1 MSGVLRIGPGAAGS
15 PGAPAADAAERQQ
28 IALAAREFEAMF
40 LQQMLQQMRR
50 SMLSEDVKEEGLGAG
65 TMTDTMDAELS
76 RHLAGQSGGLY
87 DVLVRAFSSQF
98 GSSPAVA
105 PAAAPVAS
113 VTAAPGALA
122 APSALQL
129 PEGRISSQFGWR
141 TDPLTGANR
150 FHNGVDVAA
159 AYGTDVPSAAAGR
172 VVFAGVQGGYGQTVV
187 LEHDGGVQTRYAH
200 LSHIAV
206 SAGDTIDRGSLV
218 GRVGSSGRSTG
229 AHLHFEV
236 LEGGRPV
243 DPRLRSAA
251 QSLGE
256 AGPGPR
262 SGEAA
267 PGPRF
272 KVAAGAADYPGGTVR
287 TDVSPEE

>member
-1 MSGVLRIGPGAAGS
+1 MSGLTRIGAGALGTAGAAET
-15 PGAPAADAAERQQ
+15 DAAARQQ

-87 DVLVRAFSSQF
+87 DVLVRAFSSQL
-98 GSSPAVA
+98 GSSPAAAPEASPGGSSAA
-105 PAAAPVAS
+105 PAAP
-113 VTAAPGALA
+113 PALA
-122 APSALQL
+122 L
-129 PEGRISSQFGWR
+129 PEGRVSSQFGWR

-159 AYGTDVPSAAAGR
+159 AYGTDVPSAGPGR

-187 LEHDGGVQTRYAH
+187 LEHADGVQTRYAH
-200 LSHIAV
+200 LSHVAV
-206 SAGDTIDRGSLV
+206 SRGDEVGAGALV
-218 GRVGSSGRSTG
+218 GRIGSSGRATG

-243 DPRLRSAA
+243 DPAA
-251 QSLGE
+251 L
-256 AGPGPR
+256 
-262 SGEAA
+262 
-267 PGPRF
+267 
-272 KVAAGAADYPGGTVR
+272 KVKPGAADYPRGTVR
-287 TDVSPEE
+287 TDVSPQE

>member
-1 MSGVLRIGPGAAGS
+1 VSGLIRIGSPAFPTAAAAG
-15 PGAPAADAAERQQ
+15 DAAERQQ

-76 RHLAGQSGGLY
+76 RHLAGRSGGLY
-87 DVLVRAFSSQF
+87 DVLVQAFSGER
-98 GSSPAVA
+98 GSSPVT
-105 PAAAPVAS
+105 PAAASPAAGAGP
-113 VTAAPGALA
+113 AAPAGLA
-122 APSALQL
+122 L
-129 PEGRISSQFGWR
+129 PEGRITSQFGWR
-141 TDPLTGANR
+141 TDPLTGTNR

-159 AYGTDVPSAAAGR
+159 AYGTDVPSAGPGR

-187 LEHDGGVQTRYAH
+187 VEHQDGVRTRYAH

-206 SAGDTIDRGSLV
+206 STGAEVEGGALV

-236 LEGGRPV
+236 LERGRPV
-243 DPRLRSAA
+243 DPRTS
-251 QSLGE
+251 
-256 AGPGPR
+256 PGL
-262 SGEAA
+262 
-267 PGPRF
+267 
-272 KVAAGAADYPGGTVR
+272 KVRTGAADYPRGTVR

>member
-1 MSGVLRIGPGAAGS
+1 MSGVLRIGPGGPGS

-65 TMTDTMDAELS
+65 TMTDTMDGELS

-87 DVLVRAFSSQF
+87 DVLVRAFSSQL
-98 GSSPAVA
+98 GSSPAVT
-105 PAAAPVAS
+105 PAAAPVAAS
-113 VTAAPGALA
+113 APAPASLASPAALE
-122 APSALQL
+122 L
-129 PEGRISSQFGWR
+129 PAGRISSQFGWR
-141 TDPLTGANR
+141 NDPLTGASR

-159 AYGTDVPSAAAGR
+159 AYGTDVSSAAAGR

-206 SAGDTIDRGSLV
+206 SAGDTLDRGSLV

-251 QSLGE
+251 PGFGE
-256 AGPGPR
+256 AGPGTR
-262 SGEAA
+262 L
-267 PGPRF
+267 
-272 KVAAGAADYPGGTVR
+272 KVDAGAADYPPGTVR

>member
-1 MSGVLRIGPGAAGS
+1 MSGLTRIGAGPLGAAA
-15 PGAPAADAAERQQ
+15 APAEDAAERQQ

-98 GSSPAVA
+98 GSSPAGA
-105 PAAAPVAS
+105 SSAAPVAS
-113 VTAAPGALA
+113 PASAPASLA
-122 APSALQL
+122 APAALAL
-129 PEGRISSQFGWR
+129 PEGRVSSQFGWR

-150 FHNGVDVAA
+150 FHKGVDVAA
-159 AYGTDVPSAAAGR
+159 AYGADVPSAGPGR
-172 VVFAGVQGGYGQTVV
+172 VVFAGVQGSYGQTVV
-187 LEHDGGVQTRYAH
+187 LEHQDGVQTRYAH

-206 SAGDTIDRGSLV
+206 SAGDELDRGAVL

-251 QSLGE
+251 PSFDE
-256 AGPGPR
+256 TGPSPR
-262 SGEAA
+262 L
-267 PGPRF
+267 
-272 KVAAGAADYPGGTVR
+272 KVAAGAADYPRGTLR

>member
-1 MSGVLRIGPGAAGS
+1 MSGVIPIGARGVATAGT
-15 PGAPAADAAERQQ
+15 GGDAAERQQ

-76 RHLAGQSGGLY
+76 RHLAGRSGGLY
-87 DVLVRAFSSQF
+87 DVLVQAFSGRL
-98 GSSPAVA
+98 GSTAATPPAGA
-105 PAAAPVAS
+105 PAAP
-113 VTAAPGALA
+113 AAGAADRGGLA
-122 APSALQL
+122 L

-141 TDPLTGANR
+141 TDPLTGASR

-159 AYGTDVPSAAAGR
+159 AYGTDVPSAGAGR

-187 LEHDGGVQTRYAH
+187 LEHPDGVRTRYAH

-206 SAGDTIDRGSLV
+206 SAGDEVGRGALV
-218 GRVGSSGRSTG
+218 GRVGTSGRSTG

-243 DPRLRSAA
+243 DPRLRSA
-251 QSLGE
+251 SPSFVE
-256 AGPGPR
+256 AGG
-262 SGEAA
+262 
-267 PGPRF
+267 
-272 KVAAGAADYPGGTVR
+272 AAGLSAGLKVKAGGADYPRGTVR